1 MKGIDFMRN
10 FLFAIGFTT
19 FGYLLRG
26 LMIAAKNEYLRE
38 DDIEEDN
45 DDDTDEPN
53 ISKEN
58 KEEDL
63 TEDFHDT

>member
-1 MKGIDFMRN
+1 MRN
-10 FLFAIGFTT
+10 FLFAMGFTT

-38 DDIEEDN
+38 DDIEEEDN
-45 DDDTDEPN
+45 DNDTDESD

-58 KEEDL
+58 KEE
-63 TEDFHDT
+63 